1 MAVVKAM
8 GQVPVSVIQ
17 NQIQITMTT
26 VNPFTRK
33 RREETFGSREADLE
47 IHQAQ
52 NGHPLDKIAGEEQ
65 VECNVSK
72 LKEIDTNFS

>member
-17 NQIQITMTT
+17 NQIKITMTR

-33 RREETFGSREADLE
+33 HREETFGSREADLE

-52 NGHPLDKIAGEEQ
+52 NGHHPLDIQIAMQEQ
-65 VECNVSK
+65 V
-72 LKEIDTNFS
+72 